1 MAVYLRELCDTD
13 GVSGGEGAVREF
25 IAGKIVPHADGIF
38 TDTIGNLVAFKKG
51 KSSEKKLMLSAHT
64 DEVGFIIS
72 KITEKGFL
80 EFKTVGGIDPRVIIS
95 KRVRIGK
102 NKVNGVIAMK
112 AVHLQSTSERSS
124 VPKVRELYIDIGAR
138 SADEAKKKVS
148 LGDYVAFVTE
158 YEQIGSRIKAKAID
172 DRAGCAILMDLIEQT
187 PAYDTYFCFTTQE
200 EVGLRGARLCAA
212 RIKPDAAL
220 VIEATTCSDTAGVEQ
235 HSAVTLLG
243 GGAAISFADRTTIV
257 PEDYCRALFELAAE
271 HKIKVQYKAAVSGGN
286 DAGAIHLAVGG
297 IKTASVSVPARYIHS
312 PASVADIGDI
322 EAVRALA
329 GAFLANAD
337 KIII

>member
-1 MAVYLRELCDTD
+1 
-13 GVSGGEGAVREF
+13 
-25 IAGKIVPHADGIF
+25 
-38 TDTIGNLVAFKKG
+38 
-51 KSSEKKLMLSAHT
+51 
-64 DEVGFIIS
+64 
-72 KITEKGFL
+72 
-80 EFKTVGGIDPRVIIS
+80 
-95 KRVRIGK
+95 
-102 NKVNGVIAMK
+102 MK

-286 DAGAIHLAVGG
+286 DAEQRRDGDYLDHDAGAIHLAVGG